1 MYEAGQIFA
10 YEIKGNSAVIWR
22 CFSRDTKADI
32 PEQVEGYPV
41 AEIAPYAFSAHMG
54 GDEIRSGLDS
64 GRLRM
69 YVPELFRGKLP
80 GDFPELCGERLEE
93 VMLPP
98 SVRRV
103 GRYCFYNCGHLHG
116 ITFYGGLS
124 DWGSGVFTGCHQ
136 VKRLRV
142 YTDTEGRSY
151 LKEVLDELRESLQ
164 VEYYVR
170 QTPEGDYKCTKLVF
184 PEFYEEGVENTPA
197 RILETRVHGSGI
209 RYRNCFNGRRFDFH
223 QYDVLFP
230 HARAQEAPEI
240 VGRLAMNRL
249 WYPLDLTEQAREQ
262 YEAYAADHGEKLAD
276 LLLRER
282 DMEGI
287 RWLLGLTEQRAGQ
300 DRKAVITLL
309 DYLTEGASGLHLAEI
324 LSFLM
329 DYRRRHSPNPGKR
342 KRLEL

>member
-10 YEIKGNSAVIWR
+10 YEIKGNSAIIWR
-22 CFSRDTKADI
+22 CFSRDTKAEI
-32 PEQVEGYPV
+32 PEQLEGYAV
-41 AEIAPYAFSAHMG
+41 TGIAPYAFSAHMG
-54 GDEIRSGLDS
+54 ADEIDGGLAS
-64 GRLRM
+64 GRLRL
-69 YVPELFRGKLP
+69 YVPELFRGKGP
-80 GDFPELCGERLEE
+80 GDFPALCGERLEE
-93 VMLPP
+93 AALPP

-103 GRYCFYNCGHLHG
+103 GRYCFYNCGHLRRM
-116 ITFYGGLS
+116 TFYGGLS

-136 VKRLRV
+136 VKELCV
-142 YTDTEGRSY
+142 YTDTEGKSY
-151 LKEVLDELRESLQ
+151 LKDVLDELWEALQ
-164 VEYYVR
+164 VEYCV
-170 QTPEGDYKCTKLVF
+170 PERTGDYKCTKLVF

-230 HARAQEAPEI
+230 HARALEDPET

-249 WYPLDLTEQAREQ
+249 RYPLELTDQARER
-262 YEAYAADHGEKLAD
+262 YEGYAAEHKEELAK
-276 LLLRER
+276 LLLKEQ

-287 RWLLGLTEQRAGQ
+287 RWLLALTEQRAGQ
-300 DRKAVITLL
+300 ERKDDAALL
-309 DYLTEGASGLHLAEI
+309 DYMTEGASRMQLAEV

-329 DYRRRHSPNPGKR
+329 DYRRRHSPGPGKR